1 MREKCTIGFDY
12 IHDYGPV
19 NPGPIFIVTQS
30 HFKKE
35 LREPGCQI
43 NVGVNDL
50 KKKIPLLLI

>member
-1 MREKCTIGFDY
+1 MREKCTPGFDY
-12 IHDYGPV
+12 DYGPV

-30 HFKKE
+30 HFTKE
-35 LREPGCQI
+35 LREPGCRI

>member
-1 MREKCTIGFDY
+1 MQEKCTICFDY
-12 IHDYGPV
+12 DYGPV
-19 NPGPIFIVTQS
+19 KPDPIFIVTQS